1 MWMGPRF
8 SLFEALV
15 RRDPSPPMGPMP
27 FRRGAMNESSGPS
40 GRKNAWWVETRPTI
54 LIPSSFLEAPMT
66 AWSID
71 HARKTYSIPH
81 WAEGYFD
88 IDAQGRIRVQP
99 RGADSAGAALTEIV
113 DAAQAQGA
121 KLPLLLRFPEI
132 LGDRLGKLQA
142 AFAQAQKDWD
152 YAGGYTAVYPIKVN
166 QHAGVAGTL
175 ATHAGEGFGL
185 EAGSKP
191 ELMAVLALSRPGGLI
206 VCNGYKDREYIRLA
220 LIGRKL
226 GMETFIVVEKPSELS
241 LVMEEAKA
249 LGVTPGLGVRM
260 RLASLGAGKWQN
272 SGGDKAK
279 FGLSPRQVL
288 DLWKSLRDSGMS
300 DCLGL
305 LHFHMGSQISNVRDI
320 ANGMREAT
328 RYFVELSKLGAK
340 ISHVDVG
347 GGLGI
352 DYEGTRS
359 RSYCSI
365 NYGILQYAS
374 SIVQPLAE
382 ACEANGIA
390 PPRVVTECGRSMTAH
405 HAVLIANVSEVE
417 RAPEGRVPPAHDDE
431 AMVIRHLR
439 EIYDEI
445 STRPAVELF
454 HEAQHHHSEG
464 LSLYALGQIDL
475 TARARLDDL
484 FYAIAHAVHARLSYD
499 EKSHRDLLDELNER
513 LVDKYFVNFSLF
525 ESMPDVWAIDQVFPI
540 APIERLNEKPERR
553 GVIADLTCDSD
564 GKIDTYV
571 ENEDLDSSL
580 PLHAPRPGER
590 YRLGFFLVGAY
601 QEILGDIHNLFGD
614 TDVVEVRVNDNGF
627 KLAQQRRGDTT
638 DVMLDY
644 VGYKIDDLRRIYR
657 AKVGSVDLSKGE
669 AARLNEALELGLTSY
684 TYLSDEPL

>member
-1 MWMGPRF
+1 M
-8 SLFEALV
+8 S
-15 RRDPSPPMGPMP
+15 
-27 FRRGAMNESSGPS
+27 
-40 GRKNAWWVETRPTI
+40 
-54 LIPSSFLEAPMT
+54 
-66 AWSID
+66 WSID
-71 HARKTYSIPH
+71 QARKTYSIPH

-88 IDAQGRIRVQP
+88 
-99 RGADSAGAALTEIV
+99 V
-113 DAAQAQGA
+113 DAAGRIVVAPKGAQGPAIPLPDVVDAARAKGA
-121 KLPLLLRFPEI
+121 KLPLLVRFPDI

-142 AFAQAQKDWD
+142 AFAQARQDWD

-175 ATHAGEGFGL
+175 ASHHGEGFGL

-226 GMETFIVVEKPSELS
+226 GLQTYIVIEKPSELK
-241 LVMEEAKA
+241 LALEEAAA
-249 LGVTPGLGVRM
+249 LGVRPGLGVRM

-279 FGLSPRQVL
+279 FGLDPRQL
-288 DLWKSLRDSGMS
+288 LTLWKELRDAGMG
-300 DCLGL
+300 DCLEL

-320 ANGMREAT
+320 AAGMREAT
-328 RYFVELSKLGAK
+328 RYFVELSHQGAK

-359 RSYCSI
+359 RSYNSV
-365 NYGILQYAS
+365 NYGIHHYAS

-382 ACEANGIA
+382 ACRAEGLP
-390 PPRVVTECGRSMTAH
+390 PPRIITECGRAMTAH
-405 HAVLIANVSEVE
+405 HAVLVANVTEVE
-417 RAPEGRVPPAHDDE
+417 RAPEGRVPEPHDDE
-431 AMVIRHLR
+431 SHPVRQLR
-439 EIYDEI
+439 ELQGEMAG
-445 STRPAVELF
+445 RPAVEVF
-454 HEAQHHHSEG
+454 HEAAQAHAEG
-464 LSLYALGQIDL
+464 LSLYALGQLDL
-475 TARARLDDL
+475 VQRARIDDL
-484 FYAIAHAVHARLSYD
+484 FYAIAHAVKARLTYD

-513 LVDKYFVNFSLF
+513 LVDKYFVNFSVF

-540 APIERLNEKPERR
+540 VPIERLDEAPTRR
-553 GVIADLTCDSD
+553 GVIADMTCDSD

-580 PLHAPRPGER
+580 PLHELRPGES

-614 TDVVEVRVNDNGF
+614 TDAVEVRATAAGGY
-627 KLAQQRRGDTT
+627 AITQQRRGDTT

-644 VGYKIDDLRRIYR
+644 VGYKLDDLRRIYR
-657 AKVGSVDLSKGE
+657 ARVGAIDIGPTE
-669 AARLNEALELGLTSY
+669 AARLNAELEAGLNGY
-684 TYLSDEPL
+684 TYLSDQPAA

>member
-1 MWMGPRF
+1 MSTW
-8 SLFEALV
+8 SL
-15 RRDPSPPMGPMP
+15 DQ
-27 FRRGAMNESSGPS
+27 
-40 GRKNAWWVETRPTI
+40 
-54 LIPSSFLEAPMT
+54 
-66 AWSID
+66 
-71 HARKTYSIPH
+71 ARKTYSIPH

-88 IDAQGRIRVQP
+88 VDAAGHVVVSPNGGQGKAISLP
-99 RGADSAGAALTEIV
+99 EIV
-113 DAAQAQGA
+113 DSARANGA
-121 KLPLLLRFPEI
+121 RMPLLVRFPDI

-142 AFAQAQKDWD
+142 AFAQAQSEWD

-166 QHAGVAGTL
+166 QHRGVAGTL
-175 ATHAGEGFGL
+175 ASHHGEGFGL

-226 GMETFIVVEKPSELS
+226 GLQTFIVIEKPSELA
-241 LVMEEAKA
+241 LVIEEAKA
-249 LGVTPGLGVRM
+249 LGVKPGLGVRM

-288 DLWKSLRDSGMS
+288 DLWKSLRDSGLQ
-300 DCLGL
+300 DTLGL

-328 RYFVELSKLGAK
+328 RYFVELSKLGAT

-365 NYGILQYAS
+365 NYGLNQYAS
-374 SIVQPLAE
+374 NIVQPLAE
-382 ACEANGIA
+382 ACEQNGLP
-390 PPRVVTECGRSMTAH
+390 PPRIVTECGRAMTAH

-417 RAPEGRVPPAHDDE
+417 QAPEGRVPPAHDDE
-431 AMVIRHLR
+431 PAVIRHLR
-439 EIYDEI
+439 EIHDELD
-445 STRPAVELF
+445 TRPAVELF
-454 HEAQHHHSEG
+454 HDAQHHHREG
-464 LSLYALGQIDL
+464 LSLYALGQMDL
-475 TARARLDDL
+475 THRARIDDL
-484 FYAIAHAVHARLSYD
+484 FYAIANAVRARLSSD
-499 EKSHRDLLDELNER
+499 ERNHRDLLDELNER
-513 LVDKYFVNFSLF
+513 LVDKYFVNFSVF

-540 APIERLNEKPERR
+540 VPITRLDEAPERR
-553 GVIADLTCDSD
+553 GIIADLTCDSD
-564 GKIDTYV
+564 GKIDAYV

-580 PLHAPRPGER
+580 PLHALRPGER
-590 YRLGFFLVGAY
+590 YCLGFFLVGAY

-614 TDVVEVRVNDNGF
+614 TDAIEVRIDGEGCRIV
-627 KLAQQRRGDTT
+627 QQRRGDTT

-644 VGYKIDDLRRIYR
+644 VGYKLDDLRRRYK
-657 AKVGSVDLSKGE
+657 ALVGGATDIGKAE
-669 AARLNEALELGLTSY
+669 AERLNEALERGLTAY
-684 TYLSDEPL
+684 TYLSDEPLE

>member
-1 MWMGPRF
+1 
-8 SLFEALV
+8 
-15 RRDPSPPMGPMP
+15 
-27 FRRGAMNESSGPS
+27 
-40 GRKNAWWVETRPTI
+40 
-54 LIPSSFLEAPMT
+54 
-66 AWSID
+66 
-71 HARKTYSIPH
+71 
-81 WAEGYFD
+81 
-88 IDAQGRIRVQP
+88 
-99 RGADSAGAALTEIV
+99 
-113 DAAQAQGA
+113 
-121 KLPLLLRFPEI
+121 
-132 LGDRLGKLQA
+132 
-142 AFAQAQKDWD
+142 
-152 YAGGYTAVYPIKVN
+152 
-166 QHAGVAGTL
+166 
-175 ATHAGEGFGL
+175 
-185 EAGSKP
+185 
-191 ELMAVLALSRPGGLI
+191 MAVLALSRPGGLI

-226 GMETFIVVEKPSELS
+226 GMETYIVVEKSSELP

-249 LGVTPGLGVRM
+249 LGVKPGLGVRM

-288 DLWKSLRDSGMS
+288 DLWKTLRDNDMA

-328 RYFVELSKLGAK
+328 RYFVELSKLGAT

-347 GGLGI
+347 GGLGV

-365 NYGILQYAS
+365 NYGIHQYAS

-382 ACEANGIA
+382 ACQEHGIA
-390 PPRVVTECGRSMTAH
+390 PPRVVTECGRAMTAH

-417 RAPEGRVPPAHDDE
+417 RAPEGRVPPAHEDE
-431 AMVIRHLR
+431 VAVIRHLR

-445 STRPAVELF
+445 DTRPAVELF

-464 LSLYALGQIDL
+464 VSLYALGQIDL

-513 LVDKYFVNFSLF
+513 LVDKYFVNFSIF

-540 APIERLNEKPERR
+540 APIERLDEKPDRR

-580 PLHAPRPGER
+580 PLHGLRHGER
-590 YRLGFFLVGAY
+590 YRLGFFMVGAY

-614 TDVVEVRVNDNGF
+614 TDAIEVRVDDGDERGF
-627 KLAQQRRGDTT
+627 KLSQQRRGDTT

-644 VGYKIDDLRRIYR
+644 VGYKLDDLRRIYR
-657 AKVGSVDLSKGE
+657 AKVGAVDLSKSE
-669 AARLNEALELGLTSY
+669 ATRLNEALENGLTAY
-684 TYLSDEPL
+684 TYLSDEPLA